1 MKKTQIV
8 VILVVAVLVA
18 TIISMATG
26 LSTSVGFKEAFEAS
40 GKEFKVSG
48 TLDRTQ
54 PVMYDPETDTE
65 MTVFYMAD
73 KHDEIQKVYL
83 RKAKPTGLEQSETI
97 DLYGKVIDGE
107 FHASEILMKCPS
119 KYNEHNHSLE
129 TAEATTP

>member
-26 LSTSVGFKEAFEAS
+26 LSTSVGFKEAFEAP
-40 GKEFKVSG
+40 GTEFKVSG

-54 PVMYDPETDTE
+54 PVIYDPETDTE